1 MLVWK
6 WLHSFMVIL
15 RYHIKLENKGGGG
28 CEGKVKNTRGTLN
41 YIQKPFNKK
50 NVRHDKV
57 CLE

>member
-6 WLHSFMVIL
+6 WLHSFRVIL
-15 RYHIKLENKGGGG
+15 CYHIKLEKKKGGG
-28 CEGKVKNTRGTLN
+28 EGKVKNTRGTLN

>member
-1 MLVWK
+1 MASQFYGNFALPYQTGK
-6 WLHSFMVIL
+6 Q
-15 RYHIKLENKGGGG
+15 RGGV

>member
-15 RYHIKLENKGGGG
+15 RYHIKLENKGGG
-28 CEGKVKNTRGTLN
+28 EGKVKNTRGTLN